1 MKTALSTIGDVEH
14 IDSTIAANET
24 QQSGRP
30 VQVDVGDRREEVM
43 EKTEDNVGKLE
54 TQLKQWGARLDELV
68 AKADRAG
75 TTARID
81 NRRRIDDLKAKVHAA
96 QAKLDEVKTA
106 DSEKWETLK
115 TGVESA
121 WSDLELAFK
130 KLKN

>member
-1 MKTALSTIGDVEH
+1 
-14 IDSTIAANET
+14 
-24 QQSGRP
+24 
-30 VQVDVGDRREEVM
+30 M

-106 DSEKWETLK
+106 GSEKWETLR

-121 WSDLELAFK
+121 WSELELAFK

>member
-1 MKTALSTIGDVEH
+1 
-14 IDSTIAANET
+14 
-24 QQSGRP
+24 
-30 VQVDVGDRREEVM
+30 M

-81 NRRRIDDLKAKVHAA
+81 NRKRIDDLKAKVHAA

-106 DSEKWETLK
+106 GSEKWETLR

-121 WSDLELAFK
+121 WSELELAFK

>member
-1 MKTALSTIGDVEH
+1 
-14 IDSTIAANET
+14 
-24 QQSGRP
+24 
-30 VQVDVGDRREEVM
+30 VDVGARREKLM
-43 EKTEDNVGKLE
+43 EKTEDHVGKLE

-75 TTARID
+75 TAARID
-81 NRRRIDDLKAKVHAA
+81 NRKRIDDLKAKVHAA

-106 DSEKWETLK
+106 GSEKWETLK

-121 WSDLELAFK
+121 WSELELAFK

>member
-1 MKTALSTIGDVEH
+1 
-14 IDSTIAANET
+14 
-24 QQSGRP
+24 
-30 VQVDVGDRREEVM
+30 M

-75 TTARID
+75 TAARID
-81 NRRRIDDLKAKVHAA
+81 NRKRIDDLKAKVHAA